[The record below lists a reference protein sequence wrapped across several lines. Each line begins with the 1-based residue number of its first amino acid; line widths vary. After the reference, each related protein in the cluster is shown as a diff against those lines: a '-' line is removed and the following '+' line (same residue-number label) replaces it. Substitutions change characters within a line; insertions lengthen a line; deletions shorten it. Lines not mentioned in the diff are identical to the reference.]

1 MTIYGHAI
9 LWHGHALMHYFMDW
23 IEQKGRKDAPKT
35 DAFDVKLFVIERF
48 MLVMF
53 VSFS

>member
-1 MTIYGHAI
+1 MAWPRLDALFYG
-9 LWHGHALMHYFMDW
+9 LDRT
-23 IEQKGRKDAPKT
+23 KGEKGCPKT